1 MLSKLERFLRTSPPR
16 SNPSSLPALPAAAR
30 PAACAL
36 AASLCAV
43 AEAARRG
50 DGPWLHAEVSACLP
64 LGAALLDAV
73 ERPDAA
79 RILRK
84 VAESPAENVPV
95 DVLGAEAI
103 AARADDASSAAAA
116 AGLGATVPELLEQL
130 VGALAHAMDSCDSV
144 GGVLL
149 SIALDARR
157 PR

>member
-1 MLSKLERFLRTSPPR
+1 LIS
-16 SNPSSLPALPAAAR
+16 AAR

-64 LGAALLDAV
+64 LGAALLEAV

-84 VAESPAENVPV
+84 VAENPAENVPV

-157 PR
+157 TR